1 MSKPLKKVRT
11 EITSAV
17 HSLPWFIARDEDL
30 FRDEG
35 MAVEL
40 HRAPDRGVW
49 KRTAGAGR
57 NTIAGTDLEENHE
70 AVDSTGVHLVFE
82 EGTVELYRA

>member
-1 MSKPLKKVRT
+1 LATPLKKVKT

-30 FRDEG
+30 FRNEG
-35 MAVEL
+35 LAVEL

-49 KRTAGAGR
+49 KRTAGTGSD
-57 NTIAGTDLEENHE
+57 TIAGTDLEEHHE
-70 AVDSTGVHLVFE
+70 AVDSMGVHLVFE
-82 EGTVELYRA
+82 EGVVELYRA